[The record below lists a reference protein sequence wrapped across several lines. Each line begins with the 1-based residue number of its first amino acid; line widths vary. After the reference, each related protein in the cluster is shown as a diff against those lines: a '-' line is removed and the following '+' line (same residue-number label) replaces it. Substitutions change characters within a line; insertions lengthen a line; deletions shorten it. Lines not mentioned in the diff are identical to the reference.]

1 MGIESIVRVV
11 ELCDVDSVGAG
22 GLAPEEGASLR
33 VRSTGD
39 VSVVSTIG
47 DDGPAL
53 LDSSTGAGG

>member
-1 MGIESIVRVV
+1 MV
-11 ELCDVDSVGAG
+11 ELCDVDSVDAG